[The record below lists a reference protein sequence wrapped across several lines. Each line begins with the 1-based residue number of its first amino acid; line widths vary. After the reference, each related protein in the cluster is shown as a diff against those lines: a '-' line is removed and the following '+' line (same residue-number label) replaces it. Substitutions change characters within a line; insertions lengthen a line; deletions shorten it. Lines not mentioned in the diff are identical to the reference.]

1 MSSAPTRFTSGVTQ
15 DASYQPLGQ
24 IGIPD
29 PFFYASYEDDF
40 LPYLAGNYTVTA
52 ATGSAAAVAATNA
65 ATSGGRIVL
74 SSTGV
79 ISDFVSLQQPVA
91 NFAYLAGNKLAY
103 LARINL
109 DNATLSSMIAGLMQ
123 TTVTPFGTITNGY
136 TFKKASGGTAITFT
150 VTSGS
155 ATQATVTLPS
165 VAVAGADIDLG
176 FVVDRLGNVNI
187 FCGSNLIGAKR
198 QDFAVLGPQ
207 AKIYATSIAA
217 QPTGG
222 LNPTI
227 AVQASTAVIRTMT
240 VDFQLAAQE
249 R

>member
-1 MSSAPTRFTSGVTQ
+1 MSSSPTRYTSGITQ

-29 PFFYASYEDDF
+29 PFFYATYADDF
-40 LPYLAGNYTVTA
+40 LPYIAAGYTVTA
-52 ATGSAAAVAATNA
+52 ATGSVAMTAANGT
-65 ATSGGRIVL
+65 GGRIL
-74 SSTGV
+74 MSTTGV
-79 ISDFVSLQQPVA
+79 TSDFVSMQEPAASFSYV
-91 NFAYLAGNKLAY
+91 AGNKLAY
-103 LARINL
+103 LARIRL
-109 DNATLSSMIAGLMQ
+109 DDASLSTAIVGLMQ
-123 TTVTPFGTITNGY
+123 TTVTPLGTITNGY

-217 QPTGG
+217 QPVGG
-222 LNPTI
+222 LNPTL

-240 VDFQLAAQE
+240 ADFQLAAQE